1 VTQVVQCLLSKHEAL
16 SSNPNI
22 KKKKKELLLQVGR
35 RLPTREDMDKNKGGE
50 QSSSVA
56 LAEEL
61 STAARES

>member
-1 VTQVVQCLLSKHEAL
+1 
-16 SSNPNI
+16 
-22 KKKKKELLLQVGR
+22 LLLQVGR